1 MRRGGTLGEKWDTR
15 FLRRVR
21 EYGWFRMHEAE
32 MIEAARRR
40 RAEKTAAATQ
50 TKTEPATE
58 TETTAESPKASPTP
72 RRNSPQP

>member
-21 EYGWFRMHEAE
+21 EYGWFRQHEAE

-40 RAEKTAAATQ
+40 RAEETA
-50 TKTEPATE
+50 TKTEPATP
-58 TETTAESPKASPTP
+58 AENPKAGPAP
-72 RRNSPQP
+72 RKSTPQP